1 MGNEINMIEQMYSS
15 IPEEILIPAL
25 VVTILGCLFD
35 ALLGF
40 RFLKL
45 IIVLSAFSF
54 GYNFGSVELALL
66 LGDVGGF
73 GETLALILGLV
84 CAILFAL
91 VSLKVYK
98 ALVYFAGGAI
108 GFILGLIVPLVV
120 FRMFDLATVGAIVGV
135 ILAIVLT
142 VPSAKLF
149 FNKLYK
155 PFYIIF
161 SSLGGMMGA
170 AMCFA
175 MIFTFDIYVLALSM
189 LVGMLLGIPAAIC
202 QFKLNKDVTLADRIE
217 SK

>member
-45 IIVLSAFSF
+45 IIVFSALSF
-54 GYNFGSVELALL
+54 GYNFGSVELAMYI
-66 LGDVGGF
+66 GDVGDI
-73 GETLALILGLV
+73 GETLGLILGIV
-84 CAILFAL
+84 CAVLFAL

-108 GFILGLIVPLVV
+108 GVMLGLAVPLAV
-120 FRMFDLATVGAIVGV
+120 FGMFDLAAVGAIVGI
-135 ILAIVLT
+135 ILAIVLA
-142 VPSAKLF
+142 VPAAKLF

-170 AMCFA
+170 AMCA
-175 MIFTFDIYVLALSM
+175 VMIFTFDIYVLALSM
-189 LVGMLLGIPAAIC
+189 LVGMLLGIPAAIL
-202 QFKLNKDVTLADRIE
+202 QFKLNRDVTLADRIE

>member
-15 IPEEILIPAL
+15 IPEEILIPGL
-25 VVTILGCLFD
+25 VGAILGCLFYAFLSFRCLKFLVVFS
-35 ALLGF
+35 AL
-40 RFLKL
+40 
-45 IIVLSAFSF
+45 SF

-84 CAILFAL
+84 CAVLFAL
-91 VSLKVYK
+91 VSLKLYKVFVYII
-98 ALVYFAGGAI
+98 GGSF
-108 GFILGLIVPLVV
+108 GVMFGLAVPLAV
-120 FRMFDLATVGAIVGV
+120 FSMFDLAAVGAIVGV
-135 ILAIVLT
+135 ILAIVLV
-142 VPSAKLF
+142 VPAAKLF

-155 PFYIIF
+155 PFYIILG
-161 SSLGGMMGA
+161 SLGGMMGA

-202 QFKLNKDVTLADRIE
+202 QFKLNRDVTLADRIE

>member
-25 VVTILGCLFD
+25 VGAILGCLFD

-40 RFLKL
+40 RFLKF
-45 IIVLSAFSF
+45 IIVLSALSF
-54 GYNFGSVELALL
+54 GYDFGSVDLALL

-84 CAILFAL
+84 CAVLFAL
-91 VSLKVYK
+91 ISLKLYK
-98 ALVYFAGGAI
+98 VLVYIIGGSF
-108 GFILGLIVPLVV
+108 GVMLGLAVPLAV
-120 FRMFDLATVGAIVGV
+120 FSMFDLAAVGAIVGI
-135 ILAIVLT
+135 ILAIVLA
-142 VPSAKLF
+142 VPAAKLF

-175 MIFTFDIYVLALSM
+175 MIFTFDLAVLSVAM
-189 LVGMLLGIPAAIC
+189 LVGLVLGIPAAIL
-202 QFKLNKDVTLADRIE
+202 QFKLNRDVTLADRIE